1 ATNITGQSAN
11 LGPLADNGGPTLTHT
26 LLAGSPAID
35 AGDNSV
41 LGAPLSLTTDQRGA
55 GFPRQLG
62 SQGDIGAG
70 EGPGAEPVG
79 TLTCEVTT
87 LNSPRTPGT
96 ATLVDDADHPGQK
109 ALIVTGTPGNDVL
122 IIEPRPSNL
131 TQVRVKNTGK
141 LLGIFS
147 SSS

>member
-1 ATNITGQSAN
+1 
-11 LGPLADNGGPTLTHT
+11 
-26 LLAGSPAID
+26 
-35 AGDNSV
+35 
-41 LGAPLSLTTDQRGA
+41 
-55 GFPRQLG
+55 LG
-62 SQGDIGAG
+62 SQVDIGAV
-70 EGPGAEPVG
+70 ESPGAEPVG

-147 SSS
+147 SSSFQHIVAFGLAGNDTIVVNAAIPQPATLLGNGGNDYLYGGAGKDALDGGDGNDHLFGGS